1 MFSKLFNYLKVEKFA
16 HIYLTT
22 LDNLIQ
28 LNMNPENARIPMNL
42 IRENVQPIKT
52 TMKMK
57 NVIITSLILALVL
70 SSCADKNQAPTAP
83 PPPVLPVLAITSA
96 NTTTDAEYPAAIQG
110 TVDVEIRPQVSGNL
124 DRIFVDEGA
133 YVSKGQTL
141 FKINERPFR
150 EQLNN
155 ALASLH
161 AAEAALIN
169 ANLEVDKLTPLV
181 QNKVVSDYQLKTAKA
196 SQKIAAANIE
206 QAKAMV
212 GSAKINLGY
221 TNVTAPVSGYIGR
234 LPKKQGSLVSASDV
248 EALTTL
254 SDVHEVFAY
263 FSLSETDFINF
274 KTQYAGSSLGD
285 KIKKL
290 PPVTLILAD
299 NNAYPQTGKI
309 DMVDGQ
315 FDKTTGAIT
324 IRATFPNANGTLRSG
339 NTGRIRLGLNHDD
352 AILVPQAATVE
363 MQDKV
368 FVFTVGKDNKVT
380 KMPISIVGKSGTNYL
395 IKEGVKTGDQIVLSG
410 IDKLQD
416 GQAIQPEKST
426 KVAEVTNKK

>member
-1 MFSKLFNYLKVEKFA
+1 MNIKNPSDKKFK
-16 HIYLTT
+16 
-22 LDNLIQ
+22 N
-28 LNMNPENARIPMNL
+28 
-42 IRENVQPIKT
+42 ENVQQIKT
-52 TMKMK
+52 NMKMK
-57 NVIITSLILALVL
+57 NVIITSFILALVL
-70 SSCADKNQAPTAP
+70 SSCADKSQAPAAAP
-83 PPPVLPVLAITSA
+83 APLLPVLAITSE
-96 NTTTDAEYPAAIQG
+96 NTTTDAEYPASIQG

-124 DRIFVDEGA
+124 DRVLVDEGA
-133 YVSKGQTL
+133 YVTKGQSL

-169 ANLEVDKLTPLV
+169 AQLEVDKLTPLV

-212 GSAKINLGY
+212 ASAKINLGY

-234 LPKKQGSLVSASDV
+234 LPKKQGSLVSAADI

-254 SDVHEVFAY
+254 SDVHEVYAY
-263 FSLSETDFINF
+263 FSLGETDFINF
-274 KTQYAGSSLGD
+274 KAQYAGSSIGD

-290 PPVTLILAD
+290 PPVSLILAD

-315 FDKTTGAIT
+315 FDKNTGAIT
-324 IRATFPNANGTLRSG
+324 LRATFPNANGTLRSG
-339 NTGRIRLGLNHDD
+339 NTGRIRLGLQHDD
-352 AILVPQAATVE
+352 AILVPQSATIE

-368 FVFTVGKDNKVT
+368 FVFTVGKENKVT
-380 KMPISIVGKSGTNYL
+380 KMPITVIGKSGTNYL
-395 IKEGVKTGDQIVLSG
+395 IKDGVKTGDQIVLSG
-410 IDKLQD
+410 IDKLQE
-416 GQAIQPEKST
+416 GQVIQPQKAAQ
-426 KVAEVTNKK
+426 VAQIINKK

>member
-1 MFSKLFNYLKVEKFA
+1 
-16 HIYLTT
+16 
-22 LDNLIQ
+22 
-28 LNMNPENARIPMNL
+28 MNPENARIPKNF

-57 NVIITSLILALVL
+57 NVIITSFILALVL

-96 NTTTDAEYPAAIQG
+96 NTTTDSEYPASIQG

-124 DRIFVDEGA
+124 DRIYVDEGA

-196 SQKIAAANIE
+196 SQKIATANIE

-234 LPKKQGSLVSASDV
+234 LPKKQGSLVSATDI
-248 EALTTL
+248 EPLTTL

-263 FSLSETDFINF
+263 FSLGETDFINF
-274 KTQYAGSSLGD
+274 KEQYAGSSLGD
-285 KIKKL
+285 KIRKL

-299 NNAYPQTGKI
+299 NSAYPKTGKI

-339 NTGRIRLGLNHDD
+339 NTGRIRLGLNHDN
-352 AILVPQAATVE
+352 AILVPQSATVE

-380 KMPISIVGKSGTNYL
+380 KMPITVVGKSGTNYL

-426 KVAEVTNKK
+426 KVAQVTNQK

>member
-1 MFSKLFNYLKVEKFA
+1 MS
-16 HIYLTT
+16 
-22 LDNLIQ
+22 
-28 LNMNPENARIPMNL
+28 PENSRIPE
-42 IRENVQPIKT
+42 IFTRENVQPIKT
-52 TMKMK
+52 KMKMK
-57 NVIITSLILALVL
+57 NVIITSFILALVL
-70 SSCADKNQAPTAP
+70 SSCADKNQAPSAP

-96 NTTTDAEYPAAIQG
+96 NTITDSEYPASIQG

-133 YVSKGQTL
+133 YVNKGQTL

-254 SDVHEVFAY
+254 SDVHEVYAY
-263 FSLSETDFINF
+263 FSLGETDFINF
-274 KTQYAGSSLGD
+274 KEQYAGSSLGD

-299 NNAYPQTGKI
+299 NSAYPKTGKI

-352 AILVPQAATVE
+352 AILVPQSATVE

-380 KMPISIVGKSGTNYL
+380 KMPITVVGKSGANYL
-395 IKEGVKTGDQIVLSG
+395 IKDGVKSGDQIVLSG

>member
-1 MFSKLFNYLKVEKFA
+1 MIKVWKFEHFN
-16 HIYLTT
+16 LTM

-28 LNMNPENARIPMNL
+28 LNMNPENARMPKEL

-57 NVIITSLILALVL
+57 NVIITSFILALVL

-96 NTTTDAEYPAAIQG
+96 NTTTDNEYPASIQG

-124 DRIFVDEGA
+124 DRIYVDEGA

-234 LPKKQGSLVSASDV
+234 LPKKQGSLVSATDV

-263 FSLSETDFINF
+263 FSLGETDFINF
-274 KTQYAGSSLGD
+274 KEQYAGSSLGD

-324 IRATFPNANGTLRSG
+324 IRATFPNAKGILRSG
-339 NTGRIRLGLNHDD
+339 NTGKIRLGLNHDD

-380 KMPISIVGKSGTNYL
+380 KMPITVVGKSGTNYL

-426 KVAEVTNKK
+426 KVAEVTNQK

>member
-1 MFSKLFNYLKVEKFA
+1 
-16 HIYLTT
+16 
-22 LDNLIQ
+22 
-28 LNMNPENARIPMNL
+28 MNPENARIPKNF
-42 IRENVQPIKT
+42 IQENVQPIKT
-52 TMKMK
+52 IMKMK
-57 NVIITSLILALVL
+57 NVIITSFILALVL
-70 SSCADKNQAPTAP
+70 SSCADKNQAPTAT

-263 FSLSETDFINF
+263 FSLGETDFIHF
-274 KTQYAGSSLGD
+274 KEQYAGSSLGD

-299 NNAYPQTGKI
+299 NSAYPKTGKI

-324 IRATFPNANGTLRSG
+324 IRATFPNANGILRSG

-352 AILVPQAATVE
+352 AILVPQAATIE

-380 KMPISIVGKSGTNYL
+380 KMPITVIGKNGTNYL
-395 IKEGVKTGDQIVLSG
+395 IKDGVKSGDQIVMSG

>member
-1 MFSKLFNYLKVEKFA
+1 MN
-16 HIYLTT
+16 LTT
-22 LDNLIQ
+22 LDNLIK
-28 LNMNPENARIPMNL
+28 LIMNPENVRMQKILKQM
-42 IRENVQPIKT
+42 NVQQIKT
-52 TMKMK
+52 NMKMK
-57 NVIITSLILALVL
+57 NVIITSFILALVL
-70 SSCADKNQAPTAP
+70 SSCADKNQTPAAP
-83 PPPVLPVLAITSA
+83 PPPVLPVAAITSA
-96 NTTTDAEYPAAIQG
+96 NTTTDAEYPASIQG

-124 DRIFVDEGA
+124 EKVYVDEGA
-133 YVSKGQTL
+133 YVTKGQTL

-155 ALASLH
+155 ALANLH

-212 GSAKINLGY
+212 GSARINLGY
-221 TNVTAPVSGYIGR
+221 TTVTAPVSGYIGR
-234 LPKKQGSLVSASDV
+234 LPKKQGSLVSATDV
-248 EALTTL
+248 EPLTNL

-263 FSLSETDFINF
+263 FSLGETDFINF
-274 KTQYAGSSLGD
+274 KAQYAGSTIGD

-290 PPVTLILAD
+290 PPVTLVLAD

-324 IRATFPNANGTLRSG
+324 VRATFPNANGILRSG
-339 NTGRIRLGLNHDD
+339 NTGRIRLGVQHDD
-352 AILVPQAATVE
+352 AILVPQSATVE
-363 MQDKV
+363 MQDKI
-368 FVFTVGKDNKVT
+368 FVFTVSKDNKVS
-380 KMPISIVGKSGTNYL
+380 KMPITIAGKSGVNYL
-395 IKEGVKTGDQIVLSG
+395 IKDGVKSGDQIVLSG
-410 IDKLQD
+410 IDKLQE
-416 GQAIQPEKST
+416 GQVIQPEKST
-426 KVAEVTNKK
+426 KVAQVINQK

>member
-1 MFSKLFNYLKVEKFA
+1 
-16 HIYLTT
+16 
-22 LDNLIQ
+22 
-28 LNMNPENARIPMNL
+28 
-42 IRENVQPIKT
+42 
-52 TMKMK
+52 MK
-57 NVIITSLILALVL
+57 NVIITSFILALVL
-70 SSCADKNQAPTAP
+70 SSCADKSQAPAAPAP
-83 PPPVLPVLAITSA
+83 PLLPVLAVTSE
-96 NTTTDAEYPAAIQG
+96 NTTTDAEYPASIQG

-124 DRIFVDEGA
+124 ERVFVDEGA

-155 ALASLH
+155 ALANLH

-169 ANLEVDKLTPLV
+169 AQLEIDKLTPLV

-234 LPKKQGSLVSASDV
+234 LPKKQGSLVSASDI
-248 EALTTL
+248 EPLTNL

-263 FSLSETDFINF
+263 FSLGETDFINF
-274 KTQYAGSSLGD
+274 KAQYAGNSLGD
-285 KIKKL
+285 KLKKL

-324 IRATFPNANGTLRSG
+324 LRATFPNTGGTLRSG
-339 NTGRIRLGLNHDD
+339 NTGKIRLGLQHDD
-352 AILVPQAATVE
+352 ALLVPQSATVE

-368 FVFTVGKDNKVT
+368 FVFTVNKENKVA
-380 KMPISIVGKSGTNYL
+380 KMPITVIGKSGTNYL
-395 IKEGVKTGDQIVLSG
+395 IKDGVKSGDQIVLSG

-416 GQAIQPEKST
+416 GQVIQPEKSSPA
-426 KVAEVTNKK
+426 KVAQIINKK

>member
-1 MFSKLFNYLKVEKFA
+1 
-16 HIYLTT
+16 
-22 LDNLIQ
+22 
-28 LNMNPENARIPMNL
+28 MNPENARIPKNL

-57 NVIITSLILALVL
+57 NVIITSFILALVL

-234 LPKKQGSLVSASDV
+234 LPKKQGSLVSAADV
-248 EALTTL
+248 EPLTTL

-263 FSLSETDFINF
+263 FSLGETDFINF
-274 KTQYAGSSLGD
+274 KSQYAGSSLGD

-339 NTGRIRLGLNHDD
+339 NTGRIRLGLQHDD
-352 AILVPQAATVE
+352 AILVPQAATIE

-380 KMPISIVGKSGTNYL
+380 KMPITVVGKNGTNYL
-395 IKEGVKTGDQIVLSG
+395 IKDGVKTGDQIVMSG

-416 GQAIQPEKST
+416 GQAIQPEKAA
-426 KVAEVTNKK
+426 KVAQVTNKK

>member
-1 MFSKLFNYLKVEKFA
+1 MNAQNIRISQ
-16 HIYLTT
+16 
-22 LDNLIQ
+22 NL
-28 LNMNPENARIPMNL
+28 NNK
-42 IRENVQPIKT
+42 NVQQIKT
-52 TMKMK
+52 NTKMK
-57 NVIITSLILALVL
+57 NVIITSFILALVL
-70 SSCADKNQAPTAP
+70 SSCADKSQAPAAPAP
-83 PPPVLPVLAITSA
+83 PLLPVLAITSE
-96 NTTTDAEYPAAIQG
+96 NTTTDAEYPASIQG

-124 DRIFVDEGA
+124 ERVYVDEGA
-133 YVSKGQTL
+133 YVTKGQTL

-161 AAEAALIN
+161 AYEAALIN

-234 LPKKQGSLVSASDV
+234 LPKKQGSLVSATDL
-248 EALTTL
+248 EPLTNL
-254 SDVHEVFAY
+254 SDVHEVYAY
-263 FSLSETDFINF
+263 FSLGETDFINF
-274 KTQYAGSSLGD
+274 KAQYAGNSLGD
-285 KIKKL
+285 KLKKL
-290 PPVTLILAD
+290 PPVTLVLAD
-299 NNAYPQTGKI
+299 NNPYPQTGKI

-324 IRATFPNANGTLRSG
+324 LRATFPNTGGTLRSG
-339 NTGRIRLGLNHDD
+339 NTGKIRLGLQHDD
-352 AILVPQAATVE
+352 AVLVPQSATVE

-368 FVFTVGKDNKVT
+368 FVFTVNKENKVT
-380 KMPISIVGKSGTNYL
+380 KMPITVSGKSGTNYL
-395 IKEGVKTGDQIVLSG
+395 IKDGVKSGDQIVLSG

-416 GQAIQPEKST
+416 GQVIQPEKSSPA
-426 KVAEVTNKK
+426 KVAQIINKK